1 MGYIISLVL
10 FIIFGFNAWQGKY
23 MWQLL
28 YIAALFYIGGI
39 FDIFVNE
46 YKKVKSVEIG
56 LNSLKDNKY
65 INKILTDEFK
75 KWLNENFGVKSHG

>member
-10 FIIFGFNAWQGKY
+10 FIIFGFNAWQGEY

-56 LNSLKDNKY
+56 LNSLKDDKY
-65 INKILTDEFK
+65 INKVLADEIK
-75 KWLNENFGVKSHG
+75 ICLNEKFGVKSHE